1 MKLRLLDV
9 QLIQGIYIDR
19 SKNLRR
25 ELYSIDDQN
34 STADKV
40 VFVRE
45 SNARDSEFSQVFKER
60 TVKADQ
66 DISFMQVEIQFTSN
80 LRLGLEHKADPDKL

>member
-1 MKLRLLDV
+1 M
-9 QLIQGIYIDR
+9 
-19 SKNLRR
+19 
-25 ELYSIDDQN
+25 
-34 STADKV
+34 
-40 VFVRE
+40 VFVRQ
-45 SNARDSEFSQVFKER
+45 SNAHDSEFSQVFKER